1 MKQSIM
7 GRSSLH
13 ERGQIKPKETQKD
26 FRVDN
31 IDKINAK
38 IKQILDCLH
47 EGETKP
53 RKDDKIID
61 TPQTNTPLA
70 N

>member
-13 ERGQIKPKETQKD
+13 DRTQIGQIKQKEAQKD

-53 RKDDKIID
+53 RKE
-61 TPQTNTPLA
+61 
-70 N
+70 

>member
-1 MKQSIM
+1 M

-13 ERGQIKPKETQKD
+13 DRTQIGQIKQKEAQKD

-53 RKDDKIID
+53 RKE
-61 TPQTNTPLA
+61 
-70 N
+70 